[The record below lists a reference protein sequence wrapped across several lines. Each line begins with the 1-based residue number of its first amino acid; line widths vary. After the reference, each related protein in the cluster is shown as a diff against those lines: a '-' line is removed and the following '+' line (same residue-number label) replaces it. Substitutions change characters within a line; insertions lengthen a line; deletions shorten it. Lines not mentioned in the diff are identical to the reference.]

1 MLHLTA
7 NVMKR
12 GVLCWSPLRYL
23 GDGIKLARKRG

>member
-12 GVLCWSPLRYL
+12 GVLWWSLLRYL
-23 GDGIKLARKRG
+23 GDGIKLVRKRG